1 MKTSDVG
8 IEGQIIRFGI
18 VSFWSIFWFLNVVD
32 KFIGGYTY
40 LWVGKDRFAQIGKFF
55 ASIGVDAPA
64 YPLGAL
70 VFITILEIAAFVL
83 ITAALVKLIQKKEP
97 RARTLYFYGTLVG
110 LIIFSFFSMGD
121 QIFGDRFELLE
132 HTIFWISIIVSWG
145 AYILFPKMGTI
156 FKFREIL
163 KDYSKEVIS
172 LTFIIAFISFFAVT
186 SIVSYGKHEIEI
198 QKQIITPV
206 HIGEGVYSFTLPFM
220 SRRGAWE
227 QTLTNF
233 IKNNPDLRITTIQT
247 MPSELKSKRDN
258 VIMFVITE
266 QR

>member
-1 MKTSDVG
+1 
-8 IEGQIIRFGI
+8 
-18 VSFWSIFWFLNVVD
+18 
-32 KFIGGYTY
+32 
-40 LWVGKDRFAQIGKFF
+40 
-55 ASIGVDAPA
+55 
-64 YPLGAL
+64 
-70 VFITILEIAAFVL
+70 
-83 ITAALVKLIQKKEP
+83 
-97 RARTLYFYGTLVG
+97 
-110 LIIFSFFSMGD
+110 
-121 QIFGDRFELLE
+121 
-132 HTIFWISIIVSWG
+132 
-145 AYILFPKMGTI
+145 MGTI